1 MLKMD
6 GKILLLA
13 RPFSYNFQYG
23 SGREFD
29 HNTAQELSLELI
41 LYEVKLCSDARDVKM
56 TQLTNNK
63 SVNEL
68 VGLLNQRYASVK

>member
-1 MLKMD
+1 MD

-41 LYEVKLCSDARDVKM
+41 LYEV
-56 TQLTNNK
+56 
-63 SVNEL
+63 
-68 VGLLNQRYASVK
+68 